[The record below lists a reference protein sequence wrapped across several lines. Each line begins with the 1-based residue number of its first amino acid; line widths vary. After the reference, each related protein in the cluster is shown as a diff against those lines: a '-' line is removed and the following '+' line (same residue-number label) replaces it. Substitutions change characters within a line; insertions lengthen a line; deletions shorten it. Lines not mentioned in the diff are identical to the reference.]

1 MSDANA
7 SGPPP
12 PNEWK
17 ELYCLKMASYMK
29 KENSNGADL
38 ESFVWPSNITP
49 KKKKKKDPYLFLG
62 LWNRFS

>member
-1 MSDANA
+1 
-7 SGPPP
+7 
-12 PNEWK
+12 
-17 ELYCLKMASYMK
+17 MASYMK